1 MWEGVKVVSRM
12 SEEGLES
19 LDENESKMDGRHE
32 VGQNSSVD
40 DLMRGLEVYKVV
52 HTQKGTVEFIIND
65 HRYGVPK
72 GTAERERKHASE
84 YNDMKKKLEETS
96 RRHAKEMEAKEMEWK
111 AEIKKAVEAKE
122 IEWRAELKEASARF
136 EKEIKGKL
144 QAIEKESKGKLQA
157 MAGEKKAKDALTK
170 ARAGSE
176 ERKAQLVVAKEQH
189 KKEKEK
195 REKAENLHKSIKL
208 ELVKALKECDENRV
222 IQERI
227 DANRESEIVRLTESL
242 EKVERDAAEAEIRHA
257 SMDAAL
263 VQVVT
268 PLRDDRRKASKVS
281 SLRDDR
287 GKASKMETIE
297 QPEEQNSAV
306 ADAKCSDGETE
317 TEEDQRVVADDEAEV
332 AFSCS
337 SMASYE
343 KWKKDNPIHKN
354 IIFYEWM
361 NIISVENGRLGWN
374 G

>member
-1 MWEGVKVVSRM
+1 MVSRM

-19 LDENESKMDGRHE
+19 LDENESKMDGSHE
-32 VGQNSSVD
+32 VGQNGSVD
-40 DLMRGLEVYKVV
+40 YLMRGLEVYKVV
-52 HTQKGTVEFIIND
+52 HTQRGTVEFIIND
-65 HRYGVPK
+65 HRHGVPK
-72 GTAERERKHASE
+72 GTVELGKKHASE
-84 YNDMKKKLEETS
+84 YKKKMEDDMKKKLEEAS
-96 RRHAKEMEAKEMEWK
+96 NRHAKEMEAKEMEWK

-122 IEWRAELKEASARF
+122 IEWRAELKEASARC
-136 EKEIKGKL
+136 EKEIN
-144 QAIEKESKGKLQA
+144 AKLQA

-257 SMDAAL
+257 SMNAAL

-306 ADAKCSDGETE
+306 ADAKCADGETE

-332 AFSCS
+332 VDSQILKDKAASDEDFYLS
-337 SMASYE
+337 SYE
-343 KWKKDNPIHKN
+343 KWKKDNP
-354 IIFYEWM
+354 WPL
-361 NIISVENGRLGWN
+361 VENGRLRTN